1 MLFKSSLYIKNT
13 HESLCWGYH
22 CVDNKFWLLITN
34 KLDHCKT
41 QNKSFIFKMIFLY
54 QFSLIFLK
62 CYWSNYLNDVKY
74 NPLYSLSIWLQKN
87 ADVDGTVWIVVVVV
101 LDIAKTVRPVI
112 TWLVNV
118 TGIVMLVEKDTCARK
133 VILIIQSSTLL
144 IRFKLNIKVFDLL
157 SPLVH
162 LNARYNLIVIIF
174 FYIASFPVITGT
186 PSLKNILTYS

>member
-13 HESLCWGYH
+13 HESLCWGYQ
-22 CVDNKFWLLITN
+22 CVDKKFWLLITN

-41 QNKSFIFKMIFLY
+41 KKKSFIFKMIFLY

-87 ADVDGTVWIVVVVV
+87 ADVDGTVGIVVVVV

-118 TGIVMLVEKDTCARK
+118 TGVVMLVGKDTCARK
-133 VILIIQSSTLL
+133 VILIIQS
-144 IRFKLNIKVFDLL
+144 
-157 SPLVH
+157 
-162 LNARYNLIVIIF
+162 
-174 FYIASFPVITGT
+174 
-186 PSLKNILTYS
+186 

>member
-1 MLFKSSLYIKNT
+1 M
-13 HESLCWGYH
+13 
-22 CVDNKFWLLITN
+22 ITN

-62 CYWSNYLNDVKY
+62 CYLSNYLNDVKY

-118 TGIVMLVEKDTCARK
+118 TGVVMLVGKDTCARK
-133 VILIIQSSTLL
+133 VILIIQCSTLL

-174 FYIASFPVITGT
+174 F
-186 PSLKNILTYS
+186 LHC